1 MILVL
6 LGVLEAAGGK
16 LTCLSGSLRVMLGD
30 VEGAADLPARPG
42 ESCNF
47 GTVIVLQNA
56 Y

>member
-6 LGVLEAAGGK
+6 LGVPAAGGK
-16 LTCLSGSLRVMLGD
+16 LTCLSGSLRAMLGD

-47 GTVIVLQNA
+47 GTVIVLQNS